1 MRFGTIGYD
10 QDLMTTGTS
19 SYCLYCMTDH
29 PVYYLVTK
37 NDEHRHLVYKCP
49 KVGVKFLP
57 MVEGLKVPTVYSKQ
71 WHKAQQTLKQQ
82 TLL

>member
-1 MRFGTIGYD
+1 
-10 QDLMTTGTS
+10 
-19 SYCLYCMTDH
+19 MTDH

-37 NDEHRHLVYKCP
+37 DEKVKHLVMKCP
-49 KVGVKFLP
+49 KAGVKFLP
-57 MVEGLKVPTVYSKQ
+57 MVEGLKVPTVHSKR